1 MGIISNINNL
11 PLEMQ
16 DIIWHYY
23 KKQYIKIICNSI
35 HKTVRRIPA
44 LNTIIYAPFALYPE
58 QHVPTG
64 YHTGFTDWYPISDT
78 NIVYYKIY

>member
-23 KKQYIKIICNSI
+23 KKKCGIKLCNDICKNVPI
-35 HKTVRRIPA
+35 TPCIP
-44 LNTIIYAPFALYPE
+44 NIIYTYPFALYPE

-64 YHTGFTDWYPISDT
+64 YHT
-78 NIVYYKIY
+78 